1 MDQYFVRDG
10 RFEVDGV
17 GIDEI
22 AAVYD
27 TPFYLYSA
35 GLIRDRYQMLT
46 DHFPGFDIFYSFK
59 ANPGLAIC
67 KTLLSLGA
75 CADVSSMGELQAAQA
90 VGFRPESI
98 AFVGPG
104 KTTKEIESAIES
116 GIYAIAAESAH
127 ELALIDSLAQKA
139 GRPVDVLLR
148 INTLE
153 EPISPEMMV
162 GGPSKF
168 GFDEETVVDEVR
180 GVRLKS
186 AKLAGIHVYSASQ
199 VLDSDLISEHLV
211 YVMNLA
217 VRICKELRFKVRC
230 IDFGG
235 GFGVPYQ
242 QGEVKLDLRP
252 ISKVAEWVRVNLSK
266 LLPDC
271 RLIFQ
276 IGRYL
281 VAESGIFVTRA
292 LRVKRSRGICFI
304 ITDGGM
310 NHFSRPVFMRVNHR
324 VRILNKIGLP
334 PQSKCSVGGPICTPI
349 DIIGKEVMLPVPE
362 PGDLIGIFGAGAYG
376 YTMSMHNFMS
386 LGAPAEIMI
395 DGGTVHL
402 IREPVPADS
411 LFPAQHAEI

>member
-1 MDQYFVRDG
+1 MEKCFVRNG
-10 RFEVDGV
+10 RFEIDGV

-22 AAVYD
+22 LAGYD

-35 GLIRDRYQMLT
+35 SVIRDRYQRLA

-75 CADVSSMGELQAAQA
+75 CADVSSMGELQAAQG
-90 VGFRPESI
+90 VGFKPENI

-104 KTTKEIESAIES
+104 KTEKEIRFAIDS
-116 GIYAIAAESAH
+116 GIYVIAAESAH
-127 ELALIDSLAQKA
+127 ELALIDSLAQRA

-153 EPISPEMMV
+153 TPISPEMMV

-168 GFDEETVVDEVR
+168 GFDEETVVDDAR
-180 GVRLKS
+180 GVPLKS
-186 AKLAGIHVYSASQ
+186 ARLTGIHVYSASQ
-199 VLDSDLISEHLV
+199 VLDSDFISDHLV

-217 VRICKELRFKVRC
+217 IRLSKELGFELKC

-242 QGEVKLDLRP
+242 EGEMELDLKP
-252 ISKVAEWVRVNLSK
+252 ISDAAEWVRRNLRQ
-266 LLPDC
+266 LLPGC
-271 RLIFQ
+271 RLIFEV
-276 IGRYL
+276 GRYL
-281 VAESGIFVTRA
+281 VAESGVFVTRA
-292 LRVKRSRGICFI
+292 LRVKGSRGICFI

-310 NHFSRPVFMRVNHR
+310 NHFSRPVFMRVNHQ
-324 VRILNKIGLP
+324 VLILNKIGLLRE
-334 PQSKCSVGGPICTPI
+334 SKCSVGGPICTPL
-349 DIIGKEVMLPVPE
+349 DIIGKEVMLPRPE
-362 PGDLIGIFGAGAYG
+362 PGDIIGILGAGAYG

-386 LGAPAEIMI
+386 LGAPAEIMV
-395 DGGTVHL
+395 DAGKVDL
-402 IREPVPADS
+402 IRERVPAES
-411 LFPAQHAEI
+411 LFPTQHTT